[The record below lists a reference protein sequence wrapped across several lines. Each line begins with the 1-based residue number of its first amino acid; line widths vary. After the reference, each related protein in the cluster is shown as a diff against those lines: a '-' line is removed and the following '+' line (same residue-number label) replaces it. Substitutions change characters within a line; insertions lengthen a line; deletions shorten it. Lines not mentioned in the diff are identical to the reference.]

1 LLKNYQKIEK
11 FQKKIFIIIVLEL
24 RMKIKKIILILS
36 LIILSACVGYSS
48 TGVLGTGVSIALDPR
63 SLGTQIDDSI
73 MQQNLRAKLVSS
85 DKSYIIS
92 VKTKILDGR
101 IFLTGKVNSVED
113 KLKITKLAWEVK
125 GARSVNNDLQ
135 IKEKFDFKRSAKDLL
150 ITSQLRTALIGS
162 KKIKSVNYNIDTYKK
177 KIYIYGIAQTKLER
191 DEVVKEAKQILD
203 VEDVITSIFLVD
215 DLRVVKK

>member
-1 LLKNYQKIEK
+1 
-11 FQKKIFIIIVLEL
+11 
-24 RMKIKKIILILS
+24 MKIKKIIILISFLILTG
-36 LIILSACVGYSS
+36 CVGYSS

-63 SLGTQIDDSI
+63 SFGTQIDDSI
-73 MQQNLRAKLVSS
+73 MQQNLRAKLLST

-113 KLKITKLAWEVK
+113 KLKLTKLAWEIK

-150 ITSQLRTALIGS
+150 ITSQLRAALIS
-162 KKIKSVNYNIDTYKK
+162 NKKIKSVNYNIDTYKK
-177 KIYIYGIAQTKLER
+177 KIYIYGISQNKAER
-191 DEVVKEAKQILD
+191 DEVTKEAKQILD
-203 VEDVITSIFLVD
+203 VKDVTTSIFLVD

>member
-1 LLKNYQKIEK
+1 
-11 FQKKIFIIIVLEL
+11 
-24 RMKIKKIILILS
+24 MKIKKIIVLLSLLILTG
-36 LIILSACVGYSS
+36 CVGYSS
-48 TGVLGTGVSIALDPR
+48 TGVFGTGVSIALDPR

-73 MQQNLRAKLVSS
+73 MQQNLRARLISA

-113 KLKITKLAWEVK
+113 KLKITKLAWEIK

-135 IKEKFDFKRSAKDLL
+135 IKEKFNFKRSAKDLL
-150 ITSQLRTALIGS
+150 ITSQLRAAIIGN

-177 KIYIYGIAQTKLER
+177 IIYVYGIAQNKIER
-191 DEVVKEAKQILD
+191 DEVTKEAKQILD